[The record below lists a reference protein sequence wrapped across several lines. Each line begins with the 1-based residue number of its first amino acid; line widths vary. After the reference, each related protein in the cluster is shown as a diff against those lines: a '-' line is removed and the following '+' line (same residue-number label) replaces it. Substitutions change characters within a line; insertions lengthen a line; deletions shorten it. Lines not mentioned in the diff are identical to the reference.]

1 MTLRKLLPLAL
12 LGAWLLP
19 AFPALSGTPTTN
31 YALSKPA
38 VAADADTW
46 GTQLNTDL
54 DSLDSILYGLCSKAG
69 ASASI
74 GNCTMT
80 GTEVLASGTT
90 TLAPL
95 KFQAGSLLTSPVA
108 HAFEWD
114 GAHLWITQ
122 SSGPTRKQLA
132 FIDDAITGSAA
143 KWTTGRTITLTG
155 NVTGVSG
162 AFDGS
167 GNLSFATTIPSATV
181 TSAMLASGAAVSNIG
196 FTPANAAGQ
205 SFTGAVTTPAS
216 ATGGAGFTLTPGV
229 APTSPTNGNCWLTA
243 ALVACR
249 INGTTITLG
258 STGGTGLISTNNLS
272 DVASASTS
280 RTNLAAA
287 ASGANSD
294 ITSLAG
300 LTTPL
305 SLLQGGVGS
314 TTAGGARTN
323 LGAAASGANTDIT
336 STTGSAAKWTTGRTI
351 AFSGGDV
358 TGTTSALDGSGNL
371 TAQTLTIAAAAV
383 TNAKMANE
391 AASTVKCNST
401 GSPAAPSDCSVAT
414 VNTLLNVATTTA
426 AGTVKIATPTQIE
439 GQTDNTAAVTTS
451 GLINASITS
460 GPNTLSSNN
469 TGSFTP
475 GFAVMRVQA
484 YLICTTAIN
493 GYSIGDVVFIGSNAA
508 PAGSSGSQGVTV
520 YVSGSLIKWAVGG
533 NGLQILRPDTQAQ
546 MVASSSNFGLY
557 IQAWPY

>member
-249 INGTTITLG
+249 VNGTTITLG

-280 RTNLAAA
+280 RTNLGLGTAAVLNTGTSGGNIPLLNGA
-287 ASGANSD
+287 NTWSGTQTMSGAGVVLAAGT
-294 ITSLAG
+294 TSLAP
-300 LTTPL
+300 LTLT
-305 SLLQGGVGS
+305 SG
-314 TTAGGARTN
+314 TN
-323 LGAAASGANTDIT
+323 LTSAAAGAVEWNGTNLFVTQTTGPTRKTVAYTD
-336 STTGSAAKWTTGRTI
+336 SNTTGSAATLTTGRTI
-351 AFSGGDV
+351 AMTGDV
-358 TGTTSALDGSGNL
+358 VWTSPSFNGSGNV
-371 TAQTLTIAAAAV
+371 TAASTIQAGVV
-383 TNAKMANE
+383 TNADLANMTQ
-391 AASTVKCNST
+391 ATIKGRASGAGT
-401 GSPAAPSDCSVAT
+401 GAPVDLSVAQ
-414 VNTLLNVATTTA
+414 VSAIVDAKQIGNSDQNIALQGHQNIGGVIYEWGTTGA
-426 AGTVKIATPTQIE
+426 IAPAG
-439 GQTDNTAAVTTS
+439 TAAVTFDEVCPTAVLSLVVGPVVAS
-451 GLINASITS
+451 G
-460 GPNTLSSNN
+460 SS
-469 TGSFTP
+469 P
-475 GFAVMRVQA
+475 GEVSAFADSV
-484 YLICTTAIN
+484 TTA
-493 GYSIGDVVFIGSNAA
+493 GFTAGAQRV
-508 PAGSSGSQGVTV
+508 AGSGTDTVTV
-520 YVSGSLIKWAVGG
+520 NYFLVCH
-533 NGLQILRPDTQAQ
+533 
-546 MVASSSNFGLY
+546 
-557 IQAWPY
+557 